1 MTGFVLV
8 EEAPDVLR
16 PDLLRSRLNTEG
28 CGAVVSFVGLTR
40 ETEGEA
46 DVLRLEFDA
55 WQDRLTPV
63 LKGLAEQA
71 IQNFGV
77 MAVAMAHR
85 TGSVGPQEP
94 IVAIHVGS
102 PHRKEAFQACE
113 WLIDELKKQAPIWK
127 KEVYLRRGD
136 LEGGVGLSEKSIEG
150 IVNIGSKPS
159 VERRATAR
167 GRLSLQASTK
177 TAIVEGDVSKG
188 DVLEASTIAAIQAVK
203 ETPRIVPHCHPIP
216 LEGTEVNWR
225 WDDDDLWCTV
235 TVSAHYK
242 TGIEMEALTG
252 VAAGLLCAFDMVKS
266 LEKDSDGQ
274 YPTAR
279 ITDLEV
285 VEKFKGN

>member
-40 ETEGEA
+40 ENEGEA

-127 KEVYLRRGD
+127 KEVTS
-136 LEGGVGLSEKSIEG
+136 EGETWKEGLG
-150 IVNIGSKPS
+150 
-159 VERRATAR
+159 
-167 GRLSLQASTK
+167 
-177 TAIVEGDVSKG
+177 
-188 DVLEASTIAAIQAVK
+188 
-203 ETPRIVPHCHPIP
+203 
-216 LEGTEVNWR
+216 
-225 WDDDDLWCTV
+225 
-235 TVSAHYK
+235 
-242 TGIEMEALTG
+242 
-252 VAAGLLCAFDMVKS
+252 
-266 LEKDSDGQ
+266 
-274 YPTAR
+274 
-279 ITDLEV
+279 
-285 VEKFKGN
+285 

>member
-77 MAVAMAHR
+77 TAVAMAHR

-127 KEVYLRRGD
+127 KEVTS
-136 LEGGVGLSEKSIEG
+136 EGETWKEGLG
-150 IVNIGSKPS
+150 
-159 VERRATAR
+159 
-167 GRLSLQASTK
+167 
-177 TAIVEGDVSKG
+177 
-188 DVLEASTIAAIQAVK
+188 
-203 ETPRIVPHCHPIP
+203 
-216 LEGTEVNWR
+216 
-225 WDDDDLWCTV
+225 
-235 TVSAHYK
+235 
-242 TGIEMEALTG
+242 
-252 VAAGLLCAFDMVKS
+252 
-266 LEKDSDGQ
+266 
-274 YPTAR
+274 
-279 ITDLEV
+279 
-285 VEKFKGN
+285 